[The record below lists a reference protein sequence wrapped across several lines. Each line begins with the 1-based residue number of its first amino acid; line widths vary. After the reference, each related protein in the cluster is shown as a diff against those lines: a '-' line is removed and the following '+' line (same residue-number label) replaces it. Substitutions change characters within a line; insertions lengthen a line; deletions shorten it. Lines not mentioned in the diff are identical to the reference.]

1 MLKSV
6 SNLKVRGLGFQNT
19 PDCCGKCLAI
29 TIQNKNMKR
38 NNAKENSVYNYNP
51 PLKETSKRQEGKML
65 IQLTKFKL
73 CHEQAWNIA
82 TVFINYNDIYAFYQ
96 GCALA
101 VPGNPWRLTL
111 APRCLKNLLSFF
123 LETICW
129 APQISQVQAT
139 GQGFFQFFLEHSLDF
154 MDYSKSIWDTRL
166 DYHHHFD
173 AIRQSPVSER
183 LISADPGL

>member
-29 TIQNKNMKR
+29 TIQNKDMKR
-38 NNAKENSVYNYNP
+38 NNAKENSVHNP
-51 PLKETSKRQEGKML
+51 LRPQRDRKARCCFSLLSLCSVMSKPKILPLYL
-65 IQLTKFKL
+65 
-73 CHEQAWNIA
+73 
-82 TVFINYNDIYAFYQ
+82 NDIYAFYQ

-111 APRCLKNLLSFF
+111 APRCLKNLLSLF
-123 LETICW
+123 LETVCW

-154 MDYSKSIWDTRL
+154 MDYSKSI
-166 DYHHHFD
+166 
-173 AIRQSPVSER
+173 
-183 LISADPGL
+183 